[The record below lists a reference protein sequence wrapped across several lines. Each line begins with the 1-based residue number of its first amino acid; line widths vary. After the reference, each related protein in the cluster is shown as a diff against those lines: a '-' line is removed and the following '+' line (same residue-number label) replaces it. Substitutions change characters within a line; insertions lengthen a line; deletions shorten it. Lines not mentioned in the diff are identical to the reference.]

1 LDIWKLR
8 VKRKE
13 AGKGR
18 CIEDDNVVHISLKRN
33 ETERWRERFSKN
45 KWLQIMEKIA
55 HKEVNSYNKT
65 VQLKKQEH
73 FSTKYRE
80 NQVIK
85 IVQGLDEM
93 REDRLQT

>member
-1 LDIWKLR
+1 
-8 VKRKE
+8 
-13 AGKGR
+13 
-18 CIEDDNVVHISLKRN
+18 
-33 ETERWRERFSKN
+33 
-45 KWLQIMEKIA
+45 MEKIA